1 MHRIALTIYAF
12 SFAGFVIDPTV
23 ARGES
28 ENAPR
33 VSFVRDVAP
42 ILVGKCQGCHG
53 TKTAESNYR
62 LDTFDLLMQ
71 AGDFG
76 LPPVTAGSLDES
88 EFHRLIISDDPE
100 ERMPNNGDRLT
111 NREIELIDAWIGQG
125 ATFDGADSSA
135 ALRTQ
140 IPRDLPHPSAP
151 ATYASPL
158 PIAAIAF
165 SADGKQLLTGG
176 YHELL
181 VWDPATGHLV
191 SRVGNAPQRTYGMAL
206 SPDNS
211 WLAVAGGADGVSGEV
226 RLIPWSNGAAGS
238 APPKVLATGDD
249 VFFDVAFRPDG
260 KELAASGAD
269 GSIRIFDVATGAER
283 LKVSNHADWVTDVSY
298 SADGAFIATASRD
311 KSSKVFD
318 AATGR
323 MLASNSETGAP
334 VRGATFAP
342 DGKSVVSVGGNGA
355 RVWKIEDST
364 TIGELPAFQGETQ
377 AIVSHGENVFAASA
391 DRSVREFKL
400 ADRTQV
406 RSLAEHPAWVLSLA
420 VNEPTHR
427 VAAGCFDGTVTVWNL
442 DDGAK
447 VTQFLAVPPAAPPAK

>member
-12 SFAGFVIDPTV
+12 SFAGFVIDAAV

-76 LPPVTAGSLDES
+76 LPPITASSLDES
-88 EFHRLIISDDPE
+88 EFHRLITSEDPD
-100 ERMPNNGDRLT
+100 ERMPNNGDRLSD
-111 NREIELIDAWIGQG
+111 REIELIDAWITQG
-125 ATFDGADSSA
+125 ATFDGTDPSA

-140 IPRDLPHPSAP
+140 IPRDLPHPFAP
-151 ATYASPL
+151 ATYAAPL

-165 SADGKQLLTGG
+165 STDGKQLLTGG

-211 WLAVAGGADGVSGEV
+211 WLAVAGGAAGVAGEV
-226 RLIPWSNGAAGS
+226 RLIPWSNGAPSGD
-238 APPKVLATGDD
+238 PPKVLATGDD

-298 SADGAFIATASRD
+298 SADGALIATASRD

-323 MLASNSETGAP
+323 MLASNSETAAP

-355 RVWKIEDST
+355 RVWKVEDST

-377 AIVSHGENVFAASA
+377 AIVSHGEHVFAASA

-406 RSLAEHPAWVLSLA
+406 RSLADHPAWVLSLA

-427 VAAGCFDGTVTVWNL
+427 VATGCFDGTVTIWNL

-447 VTQFLAVPPAAPPAK
+447 VTQFLAVPPAAPPAQ

>member
-12 SFAGFVIDPTV
+12 SFAGFVID
-23 ARGES
+23 AAISRGES
-28 ENAPR
+28 ESAPR

-62 LDTFDLLMQ
+62 LDTFELMMQ

-76 LPPVTAGSLDES
+76 LPPITAGSLDES

-111 NREIELIDAWIGQG
+111 DREIELIDAWIAQG
-125 ATFDGADSSA
+125 ATFDGTDRTA

-140 IPRDLPHPSAP
+140 IPRDLPHPAAP
-151 ATYASPL
+151 ATYSSPL
-158 PIAAIAF
+158 PIVAIAF
-165 SADGKQLLTGG
+165 GVDGTQLLTGG
-176 YHELL
+176 YHEVL
-181 VWDPATGHLV
+181 VWDPATGQV
-191 SRVGNAPQRTYGMAL
+191 TARVGNMPQRIYGIAV
-206 SPDNS
+206 SPDSS
-211 WLAVAGGADGVSGEV
+211 WLAVAGGAAGVSGEV
-226 RLIPWSNGAAGS
+226 RLISWSKEGQGS
-238 APPKVLATGDD
+238 EPPKVLATGDD

-260 KELAASGAD
+260 KELAAAGAN

-298 SADGAFIATASRD
+298 SADGALIVTASRD

-323 MLASNSETGAP
+323 MLASNSETAAP
-334 VRGATFAP
+334 VRGATFTP

-364 TIGELPAFQGETQ
+364 TIGELPPFQGETQ

-406 RSLAEHPAWVLSLA
+406 RSLADHPAWVLSLA
-420 VNEPTHR
+420 VNEPSHR
-427 VAAGCFDGTVTVWNL
+427 VATGCFDGTVTVWNL

-447 VTQFLAVPPAAPPAK
+447 VAQFLAVPPAVPSAK

>member
-1 MHRIALTIYAF
+1 MHPFAMTIYAF
-12 SFAGFVIDPTV
+12 SFAGFVIDATV
-23 ARGES
+23 SRGES
-28 ENAPR
+28 ESVPR

-62 LDTFDLLMQ
+62 LDTFELMMQ

-111 NREIELIDAWIGQG
+111 DREIEVIDAWIAQG
-125 ATFDGADSSA
+125 ATFDGADRTA

-140 IPRDLPHPSAP
+140 IPRDLPHPAAP
-151 ATYASPL
+151 ATYAKPL
-158 PIAAIAF
+158 PIVAIAF
-165 SADGKQLLTGG
+165 NADGGQLLTGG

-181 VWDPATGHLV
+181 VWDPATGQLTT
-191 SRVGNAPQRTYGMAL
+191 RVGNMPQRTFGIAV

-211 WLAVAGGADGVSGEV
+211 WLAVAGGAAGVTGEV
-226 RLIPWSNGAAGS
+226 RLIPWSKEGQGGE
-238 APPKVLATGDD
+238 PPKVLATGDD

-260 KELAASGAD
+260 KELAAGGSD

-298 SADGAFIATASRD
+298 SADGALIATASRD

-334 VRGATFAP
+334 VRGAAFAP

-364 TIGELPAFQGETQ
+364 TIGELLAFHGETQ
-377 AIVSHGENVFAASA
+377 AIVLHGENVLAASA

-420 VNEPTHR
+420 VNGPTHR
-427 VAAGCFDGTVTVWNL
+427 VATGCFDGTVTVWNL
-442 DDGAK
+442 DDGAQ
-447 VTQFLAVPPAAPPAK
+447 VTQFRAVPPAE

>member
-12 SFAGFVIDPTV
+12 SFAGFVIDATA

-28 ENAPR
+28 ESAPR

-71 AGDFG
+71 PGDFG
-76 LPPVTAGSLDES
+76 LPPVTAESLDES
-88 EFHRLIISDDPE
+88 EFHRLITSEDPD

-111 NREIELIDAWIGQG
+111 DREIELINAWIEQG
-125 ATFDGADSSA
+125 ATFDGSDRA
-135 ALRTQ
+135 ATLRSQ
-140 IPRDLPHPSAP
+140 IPRDIPHPAPP
-151 ATYASPL
+151 ATYATPL
-158 PIAAIAF
+158 PITAIAF
-165 SADGKQLLTGG
+165 SVDGKQLLTGG

-181 VWDPATGHLV
+181 VWDPATGQLTA
-191 SRVGNAPQRTYGMAL
+191 RVGNAPQRTYSMAL

-211 WLAVAGGADGVSGEV
+211 WLAIAGGADGVSGEV
-226 RLIPWSNGAAGS
+226 RLIPWSKEGQGGE
-238 APPKVLATGDD
+238 PPKVLATGDD
-249 VFFDVAFRPDG
+249 VFFDVAFRADG
-260 KELAASGAD
+260 KELAAAGSD
-269 GSIRIFDVATGAER
+269 GSIRIFDVGTGAER
-283 LKVSNHADWVTDVSY
+283 LKVSNHADWVTDLSY
-298 SADGAFIATASRD
+298 SADGALIATASRD

-342 DGKSVVSVGGNGA
+342 DGKAVVSVGGNGA
-355 RVWKIEDST
+355 RVWKVEDST

-400 ADRTQV
+400 ADRMQV
-406 RSLAEHPAWVLSLA
+406 RSLADHPAWVLSLA

-427 VAAGCFDGTVTVWNL
+427 LATGCFDGTVTVWNL
-442 DDGAK
+442 DDGAR
-447 VTQFLAVPPAAPPAK
+447 VTQFLGVPPVAPPAQ